1 MQAELLFCASCYFYT
16 HFCATSHIYTKEGD
30 MMSELRYAYGY
41 IRVSTHDQ
49 EEISPDSQENLLRE
63 YATRNN
69 IVILKIFS
77 DLGISGRK
85 AEKRPG
91 FQEMVGLA
99 KGSDHPVD
107 LILVWKFS
115 RFARNQEESIVYKSL
130 LKKQHNVEVVS
141 ISEPLSDNPFGS
153 LIERIIE
160 WMDEYYSIRLSGEV
174 FRGMKENATRGAY
187 QARPPLGYKVM
198 EHGKPPVIIPEEA
211 EIVRMIFNWYVYESI
226 GFFDIARRLNNL
238 ELKTSQGKPFE
249 RRSIEYIIQNPS
261 YCGMIRWNRT
271 ENSTNR
277 IKDKDE
283 WIVTEGQQ
291 PAIITKEL
299 FDAAQKRFETT
310 YRPSGKRPSS
320 TYKHWLSGLLK
331 CPACGRTLTAAT
343 MKRANGEKYSYFSC
357 YGYHK
362 GKCEKPHGISSLVL
376 EKEVLACVKESL
388 SSGNISYTLK
398 ERQPIEV
405 SNEKNILTSRLESLS
420 GKEERIKASYREG
433 IDTLEEYKANKAL
446 LQKERIHLEEQL
458 KELEDNAP
466 KDTPDPAAN
475 MLLRVQGVYDI
486 LVSDSFAAAQKN
498 EALKQIVDKIVY
510 DREQDSLK
518 IYYFL
523 YQ

>member
-1 MQAELLFCASCYFYT
+1 
-16 HFCATSHIYTKEGD
+16 

-187 QARPPLGYKVM
+187 QARPPLGY
-198 EHGKPPVIIPEEA
+198 
-211 EIVRMIFNWYVYESI
+211 
-226 GFFDIARRLNNL
+226 
-238 ELKTSQGKPFE
+238 
-249 RRSIEYIIQNPS
+249 
-261 YCGMIRWNRT
+261 
-271 ENSTNR
+271 
-277 IKDKDE
+277 
-283 WIVTEGQQ
+283 
-291 PAIITKEL
+291 
-299 FDAAQKRFETT
+299 
-310 YRPSGKRPSS
+310 
-320 TYKHWLSGLLK
+320 
-331 CPACGRTLTAAT
+331 
-343 MKRANGEKYSYFSC
+343 
-357 YGYHK
+357 
-362 GKCEKPHGISSLVL
+362 
-376 EKEVLACVKESL
+376 
-388 SSGNISYTLK
+388 
-398 ERQPIEV
+398 
-405 SNEKNILTSRLESLS
+405 
-420 GKEERIKASYREG
+420 
-433 IDTLEEYKANKAL
+433 
-446 LQKERIHLEEQL
+446 
-458 KELEDNAP
+458 
-466 KDTPDPAAN
+466 
-475 MLLRVQGVYDI
+475 
-486 LVSDSFAAAQKN
+486 
-498 EALKQIVDKIVY
+498 
-510 DREQDSLK
+510 
-518 IYYFL
+518 
-523 YQ
+523 